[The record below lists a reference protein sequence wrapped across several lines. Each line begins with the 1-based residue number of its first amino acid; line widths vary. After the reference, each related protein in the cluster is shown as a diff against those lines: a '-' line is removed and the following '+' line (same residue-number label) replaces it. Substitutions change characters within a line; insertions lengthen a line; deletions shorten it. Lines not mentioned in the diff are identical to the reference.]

1 MFGYHLK
8 MVAHSLRR
16 SPGYALLVMA
26 GVALGV
32 AVATMFSTVRHT
44 YAKDPVPSKSS
55 VLYYV
60 RLNAWDPVLPH
71 ENGIP
76 PMVTY
81 MDATAITKSSIP
93 VRQSPM
99 FSSELIVSRDDDR
112 SHPKRESARPC
123 FGDFFAM
130 FNVPFKYGAA
140 WDRKAD
146 EGLEPVAVLNEGL
159 NERLFGGADSVG
171 KRLLIDGR
179 TFRIVGVL
187 DRWSPTIR
195 AYDLTVVDKAT
206 APPESIYIPFH
217 FLRPMQLRSAGS
229 FQGWKVEPAP
239 GYEGVL
245 ASEDTWL
252 QVWVELPNV
261 EAVDSYKRFLDEYA
275 MGQRKVGRFLAR
287 MDNRVTPL
295 LDWMMER
302 QGIPPET
309 DAMTLVAVLFFVVC
323 SMNLM
328 GVLMAKFLA
337 RAPQIGV
344 QRALGASKRD
354 IFLQLVL
361 ECEIIAVA
369 GGIAGVLL
377 AALALIGVNHY
388 AEDIF
393 YRDDLFHIDWSMLWF
408 AIVSSLVAGLIAGV
422 YPAYRICRV
431 PPSVYLRLQ

>member
-1 MFGYHLK
+1 MLGYHLK
-8 MVAHSLRR
+8 MVVRSLRR

-60 RLNAWDPVLPH
+60 RLNSWDPVVPH
-71 ENGIP
+71 EDGIP
-76 PMVTY
+76 PMITY
-81 MDATAITKSSIP
+81 MDAMAIVKSNIP

-99 FSSELIVSRDDDR
+99 LPSELIVSRDDDR
-112 SHPKRESARPC
+112 SHPKRESARLC

-146 EGLEPVAVLNEGL
+146 DGLEPVVVLNQEI
-159 NERLFGGADSVG
+159 NERLFGGSNSVG
-171 KRLLIDGR
+171 KHLFIEGR
-179 TFRIVGVL
+179 TFRVVGVL

-206 APPESIYIPFH
+206 APPESIYMPFH
-217 FLRPMQLRSAGS
+217 FLRPMQLRSSGAYH
-229 FQGWKVEPAP
+229 GWKVEPAP

-245 ASEDTWL
+245 ASETCWF
-252 QVWVELPNV
+252 QMWVEL
-261 EAVDSYKRFLDEYA
+261 ATKKDVDSYKRFLDDYA

-295 LDWMMER
+295 LHWMMER

-337 RAPQIGV
+337 RAPQLGV

-354 IFLQLVL
+354 IFFQLVL
-361 ECEIIAVA
+361 ECEIIALA
-369 GGIAGVLL
+369 GGIVGVVL

-393 YRDDLFHIDWSMLWF
+393 YRNDLFQIDWSMLWF
-408 AIVSSLVAGLIAGV
+408 AIISSLVAGLIAGV

-431 PPSVYLRLQ
+431 PPSAYLRLQ